1 MWNRHWFERSCFI
14 NKQTKNCGGSNSAD
28 WQVPCNL
35 FIKLVPYEYQWHR
48 HSSKILKNHTQV
60 QKYRNILTLLYP
72 FLVLKFKLYWKKK
85 PFKDILRKMRV
96 PRYIYYSEV
105 RKLGKPRHRGIYT
118 FKIWWK
124 CESKSTT
131 WVYIMIQTLLGAYKS
146 NQFSHYYFVSLLNV
160 ILLTCQ
166 SKFEIHDITR

>member
-48 HSSKILKNHTQV
+48 HSSKILKHHTQV

-72 FLVLKFKLYWKKK
+72 FLVLKFKLYWKKNHLK
-85 PFKDILRKMRV
+85 TSLERWGYHDI
-96 PRYIYYSEV
+96 YII
-105 RKLGKPRHRGIYT
+105 RKLG
-118 FKIWWK
+118 
-124 CESKSTT
+124 S
-131 WVYIMIQTLLGAYKS
+131 WV
-146 NQFSHYYFVSLLNV
+146 N
-160 ILLTCQ
+160 
-166 SKFEIHDITR
+166 HDIVVFILSRYGENVSQKAPHEYT